1 MDFLETLKTETIEGL
16 EVLYQC
22 GHDEFFTIENLAGDY
37 FGFELTE
44 DRIDGSSYKIGKY
57 RYNGPELW
65 ATPKFPVDTYTKNQV
80 EALRDFFNG
89 KDYAYILHCTV
100 KKNGI
105 TLVEKFGVGGM
116 IYEVGD
122 EYLMLESGYFE
133 ELISESLEEAKQV
146 LKSLC
151 A

>member
-1 MDFLETLKTETIEGL
+1 MDYLKTLKTETIEGL

-22 GHDEFFTIENLAGDY
+22 GHDEFYTIKDLAYDSC
-37 FGFELTE
+37 FELSQE
-44 DRIDGSSYKIGKY
+44 KLNGNSCRLGKHGY
-57 RYNGPELW
+57 YEPEFW
-65 ATPKFPVDTYTKNQV
+65 VTPKFFMGEYMKPRVL
-80 EALRDFFNG
+80 ALRKLFKG
-89 KDYAYILHCTV
+89 ESAAYILHCTV
-100 KKNGI
+100 RKNGI

-122 EYLMLESGYFE
+122 EHLMLESVYFE

-146 LKSLC
+146 IKSLC